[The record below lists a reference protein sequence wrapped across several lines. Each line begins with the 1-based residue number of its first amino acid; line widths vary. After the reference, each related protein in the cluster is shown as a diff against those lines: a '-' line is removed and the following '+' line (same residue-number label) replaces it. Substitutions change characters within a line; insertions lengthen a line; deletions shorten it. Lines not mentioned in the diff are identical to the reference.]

1 MSQPANQVIM
11 LGDINVDNIWPVP
24 AIPQPGRDGLVDS
37 VKMETGGAILNST
50 IVLDR
55 LGMKTVLLGCVGEDM
70 WADYVRTALAKK
82 GIDLSALQTTTAEN
96 TGLDFI
102 LVTPDGER
110 TMFGYRGANKMLD
123 AEKLDAAI
131 FDGAGM
137 LHISGYALLEA
148 PQSDAVLKAVRIADG
163 RDIPVSIDTGLEPV
177 MRNRAGFLEMLPAL
191 NICISGVA
199 EVDALL
205 GAKTEEE
212 AAEKLIDAGVKL
224 AAIKL
229 GKDGSLLMC
238 GDETLRCPAFS
249 VDAVDTTGAGDAYS
263 AGIIYGIMQ
272 ELSLGAT
279 GMLASA
285 LGALAATSD
294 GAGFA
299 LPGKDEL
306 INFLKS
312 TTWPDFYGQD
322 VIRTEIF
329 DHLN

>member
-1 MSQPANQVIM
+1 MKQGQKVIIM

-24 AIPQPGRDGLVDS
+24 AIPQPGRDGLVDT

-55 LGMKTVLLGCVGEDM
+55 LGERTMLLGCVGEDI
-70 WADYVRTALAKK
+70 WAEYVRQALAMT
-82 GIDLSALQTTTAEN
+82 GIDLRALQTTSAEN

-123 AEKLDAAI
+123 QEKLDATV
-131 FDGAGM
+131 FDHAGV

-148 PQSDAVLKAVRIADG
+148 PQSAAALRAVRFASD
-163 RDIPVSIDTGLEPV
+163 RNVPVSIDTGLEPV
-177 MRNRAGFLEMLPAL
+177 MRNKSGFMEILPAL
-191 NICISGVA
+191 EICISGVA

-205 GAKTEEE
+205 GAKTDVE
-212 AAEKLIDAGVKL
+212 AAEKLIEAGVKL

-229 GKDGSLLMC
+229 GKKGSLLMRK
-238 GDETLRCPAFS
+238 DESVRCPAFV

-263 AGIIYGIMQ
+263 AGIIYGFMQ
-272 ELSLGAT
+272 GLSLGAT

-285 LGALAATSD
+285 LGALAATVD

-299 LPGKDEL
+299 LPGEEEL
-306 INFLKS
+306 VAFLKEAS
-312 TTWPDFYGQD
+312 WPGIKDQD
-322 VIRTEIF
+322 WIRTEL
-329 DHLN
+329 LNHFN